1 MLGKFCGNNTSTIN
15 SVISNTNQIHV
26 RFHTDQSKNGRGF
39 QLNFTSIQPSKVEKL
54 YLLIY
59 LAYLYNVLYFR
70 FKVVVAPLIL
80 ILMDRYLPRAL
91 LENIRLIETVFGR

>member
-1 MLGKFCGNNTSTIN
+1 MLGKFCGNNISTIN
-15 SVISNTNQIHV
+15 SVISNTNEVYV

-59 LAYLYNVLYFR
+59 
-70 FKVVVAPLIL
+70 
-80 ILMDRYLPRAL
+80 
-91 LENIRLIETVFGR
+91 